1 MTAVPGG
8 TQLGPVPIGATRR
21 TTTLLVTPRR
31 TWTNGQA
38 VAAIGRDLTR
48 EESDEVHTRH
58 ERFAFD
64 IDAAGL
70 ILPHD
75 SGPTVPEQLRGLSAQ
90 RGLRK
95 AVTRL
100 RADRA
105 AGGEGLVGSA
115 GSLTDAL
122 LDDIVGTS
130 VASGYGRLYEGSLRQ
145 AGGGISSAMRLT
157 CVGFSTMH
165 QHGVQF
171 DVQRY
176 FEKKP
181 PSIEFVPPDPLAWH
195 DDLPMPPDSFRRRRM
210 LQVEPSGDGVVAVT
224 GYFRDTFMRP
234 DGVEMVVH
242 EYGLTA
248 TVSGHPL
255 ALDSVEA
262 VPGNLP
268 LDHCPMAAVSALG
281 LVGLPLTE
289 VEAAVRRELTGP
301 AGCTH
306 LNDELRSLRLVRA
319 LVAPTP
325 A

>member
-1 MTAVPGG
+1 MSAVPGG
-8 TQLGPVPIGATRR
+8 TQLGPVPLGATRR
-21 TTTLLVTPRR
+21 TTTLLVTPRGG
-31 TWTNGQA
+31 WAEGQ
-38 VAAIGRDLTR
+38 VVTAIGRNLSR
-48 EESDEVHTRH
+48 HESGEVSTAH

-70 ILPHD
+70 IVPHA

-100 RADRA
+100 RADL
-105 AGGEGLVGSA
+105 GGEGLVGSD
-115 GSLTDAL
+115 GGLTDAL

-157 CVGFSTMH
+157 CIGFSTMH
-165 QHGVQF
+165 QRGEEF

-195 DDLPMPPDSFRRRRM
+195 EDLPMPPDAFRRRRM
-210 LQVEPSGDGVVAVT
+210 LQVEPSGEGTVAVT

-242 EYGLTA
+242 EYGLRA
-248 TVSGHPL
+248 TVSGDPL
-255 ALDSVEA
+255 TLESVEA

-268 LDHCPMAAVSALG
+268 LDHCPMAAGSALG
-281 LVGLPLTE
+281 LAGLPLTE
-289 VEAAVRRELTGP
+289 VETAVRRELTGP

-319 LVAPTP
+319 LMAPSP